1 MADSDII
8 GKIKTA
14 YPLQNKKRRQ
24 ISDYILHNLSECCFL
39 PLRKLSDEIGV
50 TEVTMLNYC
59 RSLGYQNFI
68 DFRDNLRNYIAFW
81 KHMNERTW
89 EGIGESGKA
98 TNLASSVIESER
110 DILSAILTGNG
121 EAAFE
126 KAAEMLLS
134 AERIFIASHGASI
147 VSAAYCERRLT
158 SIGINT
164 VNMDI
169 SDEHMVASSISQ
181 VSSEK
186 ALLIVIAITPH
197 GLPTVRTANLCRN
210 EGIPI
215 LAITDNPHSDIAS
228 YAQCA
233 ITAPASI
240 LGATNSILPSIA
252 MIDVITIIA
261 SIKARNASPVEDERY
276 RSMLETL
283 SANN

>member
-39 PLRKLSDEIGV
+39 PLRKLSDGIGV

-59 RSLGYQNFI
+59 RSL
-68 DFRDNLRNYIAFW
+68 
-81 KHMNERTW
+81 
-89 EGIGESGKA
+89 IGESGKA

-110 DILSAILTGNG
+110 DILSVILTGNG
-121 EAAFE
+121 ETAFE

-134 AERIFIASHGASI
+134 AERIFIASHGAST

-181 VSSEK
+181 VPAEK

-197 GLPTVRTANLCRN
+197 GLPTIRTANLCRN